1 MAKLCPQC
9 EKENPTVANVCM
21 FCGASFA
28 ENAETNPTDQLNK
41 ELNEAKKDLQ
51 FYRKSLEEANSKI
64 EELKSSMVS
73 AANNAAKELEKQL
86 AIKEK
91 QNSILTQQINAEK
104 KRKAGWAWFFFS
116 LCVILAIVFIAVIGN
131 VSTNTANNADR
142 ISELE
147 NQIGQLKNENKVLS
161 DLKKGIEQENKKLR
175 AENDRLLKQNSQ
187 LKDNQTKDNQPVKID
202 NNKNAN
208 NKNISINSNSS
219 TNSYRVIVK
228 TYFYDYVNNGQF
240 KLQNHY
246 LVTND
251 VVKITMQMSGYGY
264 TEFTNSEGKITK
276 GWLKMSDLSKN

>member
-28 ENAETNPTDQLNK
+28 ENAETNPADQLNK

-64 EELKSSMVS
+64 EELKNSMVS
-73 AANNAAKELEKQL
+73 AANDAAKELEKQL
-86 AIKEK
+86 AVKEK

-161 DLKKGIEQENKKLR
+161 DLKKGIEQENKRLR

-187 LKDNQTKDNQPVKID
+187 LKDNQTKDNQTKDNQTVKTD
-202 NNKNAN
+202 NTNNKN
-208 NKNISINSNSS
+208 

-251 VVKITMQMSGYGY
+251 VVKITMQISGYGY